1 MALEHRIPFQFHAEG
16 HAVSGTFHRP
26 IPHVIEAQASA
37 SLPSIGGLA
46 QARVENFRAMH
57 LLSFKSAHTHIS
69 GSKQEDDVV
78 TTCATTVV
86 EGLDILGVIRADRV
100 VARVSAEHDPR
111 KPENKE
117 GHILAFGSEFV
128 NLRVAGQKV
137 EIKLRHD
144 LFLNCETFGKL
155 RDKLK
160 ADRTAGHESDIY
172 GELALCSVVEDIE
185 LQNSA
190 GIEKIGRHVLKVAHL
205 GTISF
210 GEVFATPGS
219 RTLTMARMHL
229 GSPDGATLTLA
240 QACTNGRPWP
250 PPP

>member
-1 MALEHRIPFQFHAEG
+1 MAPDHHIPFHYHAEG

-57 LLSFKSAHTHIS
+57 LLSFKTAHTHIS
-69 GSKQEDDVV
+69 GSKQDDGVV
-78 TTCATTVV
+78 TTSATSVI
-86 EGLDILGVIRADRV
+86 EGLDILGVIRADRIV
-100 VARVSAEHDPR
+100 SRVTAEHDPR

-117 GHILAFGSEFV
+117 GHILALGSEFV
-128 NLRVAGQKV
+128 NLRIAGQKL

-144 LFLNCETFGKL
+144 LFLNCETFKKL
-155 RDKLK
+155 RDKLDADK
-160 ADRTAGHESDIY
+160 ASGHEADTY
-172 GELALCSVVEDIE
+172 GEVALCSFVEDIE
-185 LQNSA
+185 TQNLS
-190 GIEKIGRHVLKVAHL
+190 GVEKIGRHILNIKHL

-219 RTLTMARMHL
+219 RTVTMMRIHL
-229 GSPDGATLTLA
+229 GSPDGALLTIA